1 MSLNSSLHNGVN
13 KSRTDDCEGLSPSRS
28 PAGKQREPGCHQV
41 AARKKWTNKEN
52 KTAISCYLKVTKE
65 SKGGYKRRMYNP
77 WTEMGMFE
85 IEVKNLTC
93 QVRIIFKNKKLA
105 KIEIKQ
111 LQKEI
116 EKDETAPERVDIAS
130 EMNYGASSGTK
141 LLENNAVI

>member
-65 SKGGYKRRMYNP
+65 SKGGYKRRMYKP
-77 WTEMGMFE
+77 YMPSSYHFQEQETC
-85 IEVKNLTC
+85 KN
-93 QVRIIFKNKKLA
+93 
-105 KIEIKQ
+105 
-111 LQKEI
+111 
-116 EKDETAPERVDIAS
+116 
-130 EMNYGASSGTK
+130 
-141 LLENNAVI
+141 